1 MVFAIQ
7 IFRSIF
13 SPFFLSCRKIVTWL
27 FYTVSG
33 YVGRVLVFA
42 CVSMFSNTGGESVAT
57 EACNGLGRFEHLESW
72 ISSGNT
78 AFLPSSP
85 WPPLL
90 LSVDDYYYYFFLR
103 REILRHGLQKIS
115 DMVKSLLPKLEIP
128 DHFNSSGWPLNETP
142 PLVIN
147 MSLSTFMI
155 FRNIICHSFY
165 LHRASFKLLKMW
177 VIFLQ
182 LLTMTHHGTGCS
194 ENQLWNTGTD
204 SAFSPEWGLCHWES
218 KISELLPWGCWSWG
232 TGNRQLNLGIM
243 CEIREI
249 R

>member
-1 MVFAIQ
+1 M
-7 IFRSIF
+7 
-13 SPFFLSCRKIVTWL
+13 
-27 FYTVSG
+27 
-33 YVGRVLVFA
+33 VLVDSK
-42 CVSMFSNTGGESVAT
+42 VSKAVF
-57 EACNGLGRFEHLESW
+57 LL
-72 ISSGNT
+72 

-85 WPPLL
+85 WPPIL
-90 LSVDDYYYYFFLR
+90 LSLDDDDYYFFLP

-155 FRNIICHSFY
+155 FWNIICHSFY

-194 ENQLWNTGTD
+194 ENQLWKTGAD
-204 SAFSPEWGLCHWES
+204 SAFSLEWDPRFLNSCHGAARLGNWEVVTPLGAGVWDS
-218 KISELLPWGCWSWG
+218 GDRIGAEKWVVLAWYDHLI
-232 TGNRQLNLGIM
+232 TGPRGPFQVWTCRGGVRGMVANSGGVFA
-243 CEIREI
+243 
-249 R
+249 

>member
-1 MVFAIQ
+1 M
-7 IFRSIF
+7 
-13 SPFFLSCRKIVTWL
+13 
-27 FYTVSG
+27 
-33 YVGRVLVFA
+33 VLVDA
-42 CVSMFSNTGGESVAT
+42 KVSKAGF
-57 EACNGLGRFEHLESW
+57 LL
-72 ISSGNT
+72 

-85 WPPLL
+85 WPPVL
-90 LSVDDYYYYFFLR
+90 LSLDDDYYYFFLP

-194 ENQLWNTGTD
+194 ENQLWKTGTD
-204 SAFSPEWGLCHWES
+204 SAFSLEWDPRFLNSCHGAAGLGNWEVVTQPGAGVWDAGGRIGAE
-218 KISELLPWGCWSWG
+218 KWVVLAWYDHLI
-232 TGNRQLNLGIM
+232 TGPRGPF
-243 CEIREI
+243 
-249 R
+249 